1 MKKFGLIIA
10 AIGTLAVAVPS
21 IASAETVMIRDGG
34 HHQMGRDHMGRHH
47 MDRGWDSHAEMRRG
61 RGWHGDRHPHHHDR
75 VIVIKRHRH

>member
-34 HHQMGRDHMGRHH
+34 HHH
-47 MDRGWDSHAEMRRG
+47 MDRGWRNSHDEMRRG